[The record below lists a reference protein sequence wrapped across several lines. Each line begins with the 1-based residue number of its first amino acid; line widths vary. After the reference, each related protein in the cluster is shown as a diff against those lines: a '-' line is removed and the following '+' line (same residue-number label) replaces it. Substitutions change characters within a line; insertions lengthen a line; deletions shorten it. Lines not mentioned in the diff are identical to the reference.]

1 MTKQDVTESPE
12 AAREFHSA
20 SGNPDRPHDPADIS
34 SRAFWS
40 TSPQER
46 EKTFALLRTE
56 RPVSWHRPFDDQLME
71 DPQDYGFWAI
81 TRHADLVEVTKRHDD
96 FRSGQGA
103 MMENWPPEF
112 IAASASIAAMD
123 PPDHTQLRRLVA
135 SAFTPR
141 QMRRIEDRIKRNAA
155 QIIDDFLE
163 RARSA
168 GGTIDFVSHCAALLP
183 IQTFSDIM
191 GIPEEHRHKAA
202 HEMEVLTGW
211 NDPELTGHTREEI
224 SARMAE
230 AINYMHEL
238 SGELVADRRANPTED
253 LFTALAFAEVEGQ
266 RLTDFQIGGFFSL
279 LTIGGTDTTR
289 QSTSHGVRALTEF
302 PEQRAWLLE
311 DLAGRLPTA
320 IEEIVRWA
328 TPIMTF
334 RRTAARDF
342 EFRGQQITAGDKV
355 VMFYS
360 SANRDEAVFD
370 RPNELDLSRDPN
382 PHVAFGGGGVHHCLG
397 NQLARLQL
405 RILFEDL
412 LTRAPDITADEPVL
426 MPGNFFNVFKRMNAT
441 VNG

>member
-1 MTKQDVTESPE
+1 MTRQDVTESPE
-12 AAREFHSA
+12 AARDWHTA

-46 EKTFALLRTE
+46 EKTFAVLRTE
-56 RPVSWHRPFDDQLME
+56 RPVTWHKPFDDQLME
-71 DPQDYGFWAI
+71 DPQDFGFWAI
-81 TRHADLVEVTKRHDD
+81 TRHADLIEVTKRHEE
-96 FRSGQGA
+96 FSSSQGA

-112 IAASASIAAMD
+112 IAASASIVAMD
-123 PPDHTQLRRLVA
+123 PPDHTHLRRLVA
-135 SAFTPR
+135 STFTRR
-141 QMRRIEDRIKRNAA
+141 QMLRIEDRIRQNATR
-155 QIIDDFLE
+155 IIGDFLDK
-163 RARSA
+163 ARDA
-168 GGTIDFVSHCAALLP
+168 GGTIDFVSNCAALLP

-191 GIPEEHRHKAA
+191 GIPEEHRFKAA

-211 NDPELTGHTREEI
+211 NDPELVGNTREERGG
-224 SARMAE
+224 RMAE

-238 SGELVADRRANPTED
+238 SSEIVTQRRANPTED
-253 LFTALAFAEVEGQ
+253 LFTALAFAEVDGQ
-266 RLTDFQIGGFFSL
+266 RLTDFQIGGFFVL

-289 QSTSHGVRALTEF
+289 QSTAHGVRALTEF

-311 DLAGRLPTA
+311 DLPGRLHSA
-320 IEEIVRWA
+320 LEEIVRWA

-334 RRTAARDF
+334 RRTASRDF

-360 SANRDEAVFD
+360 SANRDETVFD
-370 RPNELDLSRDPN
+370 RPNELDLSRNPN
-382 PHVAFGGGGVHHCLG
+382 PHVAFGGGGVHNCLG

-412 LTRAPDITADEPVL
+412 LTRAPEITAGEPVL
-426 MPGNFFNVFKRMNAT
+426 MPGNFFNVVKRMDAT
-441 VNG
+441 VNT